1 MCVHGRKRLGCQR
14 GRDRF
19 FVVVNVEK
27 PFTSEECGEVLAAV
41 FCAESVLV
49 GSVGV
54 GLLKARYKSE
64 CVKTFNCF
72 GKYGG
77 EVDCAVVSW
86 VAR

>member
-1 MCVHGRKRLGCQR
+1 MYTVESALDVREEET
-14 GRDRF
+14 DF
-19 FVVVNVEK
+19 FVVVNVVK
-27 PFTSEECGEVLAAV
+27 PFAGEECGEVLAAV

-54 GLLKARYKSE
+54 GLLKVRYKGE

-77 EVDCAVVSW
+77 EVDCAVVAW